1 MNDQNRTQFDQDQS
15 SNDNLHNEE
24 DSLYQKKYAT
34 FVRNSF
40 IGMKPQQIS
49 SDMIANLEAQNL
61 IQVKFKHQSIL
72 LDHWIL
78 LYEDQNFKIIY
89 KSINQQSIL
98 LIYKQFLVQ
107 DLDTQTF
114 LMNLIMSIIDS
125 CSFFF
130 FIGEMN
136 QSQKL
141 NKFVRKDTKVLKFY
155 QLFQKLDQDN
165 KNNIILEYQINC
177 FSPQILIKKFIDNA
191 FNEINSIDRLLIKY
205 YNLIKNIKSDENNHQ
220 FDTIISDFMQELKA
234 I

>member
-1 MNDQNRTQFDQDQS
+1 MNDQNRIQFDQDQS
-15 SNDNLHNEE
+15 SNDNLYNEE
-24 DSLYQKKYAT
+24 DSLYKKKYAT
-34 FVRNSF
+34 FVRNSI
-40 IGMKPQQIS
+40 IGIRPQQIS
-49 SDMIANLEAQNL
+49 SDVIANLEAQNL

-78 LYEDQNFKIIY
+78 LYEDQHFKIIY

-107 DLDTQTF
+107 DLDIQIF
-114 LMNLIMSIIDS
+114 LTNLIMSIIDS

-165 KNNIILEYQINC
+165 NNNIILEYQINC
-177 FSPQILIKKFIDNA
+177 LSPQILLKKFIDNA

-220 FDTIISDFMQELKA
+220 FDIIISDFMQELKA